1 LGVVTPRAQEF
12 YKNFLQMILKN
23 FEIEN
28 NEGNTKEIDEK
39 LNARLSG
46 QKDRRIYRKV

>member
-1 LGVVTPRAQEF
+1 
-12 YKNFLQMILKN
+12 MILKN

-46 QKDRRIYRKV
+46 QKDRRIYRKVWWNDTVNMQENV